1 MSRTLQFKRYANTV
15 VANTTGAAGEII
27 IETTNNIVTVHTGSV
42 VGGVRMASESLLAN
56 SSNIVFTHANA
67 AFNVANVA
75 TANISFLYGVDAS
88 QNSSINVASNTAQ
101 YGFDKANSANVLAQS
116 AYNQGN
122 IAFSHA
128 NAAYNLANTHSNNFG
143 VLTQNAQ
150 NTNYILSSSDVGK
163 HLYFTQ
169 STAVNLYIPWSSN
182 ASFSNG
188 TTIMLASRTT
198 ASANVRIT
206 PNTGVSLYLAG
217 NTTSASRNLTTYGV
231 ATLLQVSSNTW
242 MISGFGV
249 V

>member
-27 IETTNNIVTVHTGSV
+27 IETTNNIVTVHTGSIA
-42 VGGVRMASESLLAN
+42 GGVRMASESYLAN
-56 SSNIVFTHANA
+56 STNIVLRHANA
-67 AFNVANVA
+67 AFNQANIDFLHANAAFNQANVGFLH
-75 TANISFLYGVDAS
+75 ANGAFNL
-88 QNSSINVASNTAQ
+88 SNT
-101 YGFDKANSANVLAQS
+101 SSLISQS
-116 AYNQGN
+116 AYNGSN

-128 NAAYNLANTHSNNFG
+128 NAAFNLANTNSNNFG

-169 STAVNLYIPWSSN
+169 STSVNLYIPWSSN

-188 TTIMLASRTT
+188 TTIMVVSRTT
-198 ASANVRIT
+198 ASANVRVT

-217 NTTSASRNLTTYGV
+217 NTTSTTRNVSTYGV
-231 ATLLQVSSNTW
+231 ATLIQVAANTW
-242 MISGFGV
+242 MISGSGIV
-249 V
+249 

>member
-27 IETTNNIVTVHTGSV
+27 IETTNNIVTVHTGSIA
-42 VGGVRMASESLLAN
+42 GGVRMASESYVAN
-56 SSNIVFTHANA
+56 SSNLTLTIANA
-67 AFNVANVA
+67 
-75 TANISFLYGVDAS
+75 
-88 QNSSINVASNTAQ
+88 SINVVSTTTQAA
-101 YGFDKANSANVLAQS
+101 FHKANSANVLAQAAS
-116 AYNQGN
+116 YGGN

-128 NAAYNLANTHSNNFG
+128 NAAFNLANTNSNNFG

-169 STAVNLYIPWSSN
+169 STSVNLYIPWSSN

-188 TTIMLASRTT
+188 TTIMIVSRTT
-198 ASANVRIT
+198 ASANVRVT

-217 NTTSASRNLTTYGV
+217 NTTSTTRNVSTYGV
-231 ATLLQVSSNTW
+231 ATLLQVAANTW
-242 MISGFGV
+242 MISGSGIV
-249 V
+249 

>member
-27 IETTNNIVTVHTGSV
+27 IETTNNIVTVHTGTIA
-42 VGGVRMASESLLAN
+42 GGVRMTSESYVANSSNLVLTHTNAAFDKANSSNTIAQSAYNGSNIAFGHANSAFNLAN
-56 SSNIVFTHANA
+56 SSSLLSQSAYNGSNIAFGHANA
-67 AFNVANVA
+67 AF
-75 TANISFLYGVDAS
+75 
-88 QNSSINVASNTAQ
+88 
-101 YGFDKANSANVLAQS
+101 
-116 AYNQGN
+116 
-122 IAFSHA
+122 
-128 NAAYNLANTHSNNFG
+128 NLANTHSNNFG

-188 TTIMLASRTT
+188 TTIMIASRTT

-231 ATLLQVSSNTW
+231 ATLLQVASNTW

>member
-27 IETTNNIVTVHTGSV
+27 IETTNNIVTVHTGSIA
-42 VGGVRMASESLLAN
+42 GGVRMASENYLAN
-56 SSNIVFTHANA
+56 VSNILFTHANA

-75 TANISFLYGVDAS
+75 AANISFIYGVNAV
-88 QNSSINVASNTAQ
+88 QNNSINVASNTAQ

-122 IAFSHA
+122 IAFGHA
-128 NAAYNLANTHSNNFG
+128 NAAFNSANTLTNSVG
-143 VLTQNAQ
+143 ILTQNAQ

-169 STAVNLYIPWSSN
+169 STSVNLYIPWSSN

-188 TTIMLASRTT
+188 STITVVSRTT
-198 ASANVRIT
+198 ASANVRVT

-217 NTTSASRNLTTYGV
+217 NTTSTTRNVSTYGV
-231 ATLLQVSSNTW
+231 ATLLQVAANTW
-242 MISGFGV
+242 MISGTGIV
-249 V
+249 